1 MSSPSA
7 AESPAPSLPRA
18 TTWGGEPVATWANLV
33 TTVRTIAAVI
43 LGIIGLLESSELLL
57 AIAYG
62 VYWVGDSLD
71 GNVARW
77 TGGETR
83 LGAVYDIVSDRAC
96 SAILI
101 GGLLVV
107 RPDFAPALAIY
118 FLQFMVVDMLL
129 SLGFLHWP
137 LNSPNYF
144 YRVDRLLWRW
154 NWSIPAKAA
163 NTTLLLVLLL
173 TTPIVVPTVVA
184 VVQLAVKLWS
194 ADRLLRLAAAGVP
207 CSPA

>member
-1 MSSPSA
+1 MVT
-7 AESPAPSLPRA
+7 SPAPSA
-18 TTWGGEPVATWANLV
+18 TFVWDGAPVATWANLV
-33 TTVRTIAAVI
+33 TTVRTAGAVV
-43 LGIIGLLESSELLL
+43 LGVVGLLEASELLL

-96 SAILI
+96 SAVLI

-107 RPDFAPALAIY
+107 RPDFAPALVIY
-118 FLQFMVVDMLL
+118 LLQFMVIDMML

-137 LNSPNYF
+137 LVSPNYF
-144 YRVDRLLWRW
+144 HRVDRVLWRW
-154 NWSIPAKAA
+154 NWSVPAKTA

-173 TTPIVVPTVVA
+173 VAPVAVATVVA
-184 VVQLAVKLWS
+184 VVQLAVKVWS
-194 ADRLLRLAAAGVP
+194 AHRMLTIAAAGQT
-207 CSPA
+207 CSPD